1 MADRDNSN
9 DSRTGPGTIGN
20 ANAQTDDEEEF
31 TGSTE
36 GVGPSNEA
44 AEDAIRAL
52 GSNDEEQ
59 NVENAPPENQEEE
72 ESKECYCN
80 QVVIRNVVVIRLHR
94 KSCIS
99 PKVLLTRPPKSFAE

>member
-20 ANAQTDDEEEF
+20 TNVQTDDEEDF

-44 AEDAIRAL
+44 AADAIRAL

-72 ESKECYCN
+72 ESKEDLFL
-80 QVVIRNVVVIRLHR
+80 VVIRLHR
-94 KSCIS
+94 KSCTS
-99 PKVLLTRPPKSFAE
+99 PKVLLTRY

>member
-20 ANAQTDDEEEF
+20 INAQTDDEEEF

-52 GSNDEEQ
+52 GRNDEEE
-59 NVENAPPENQEEE
+59 NVENALPENQEEE
-72 ESKECYCN
+72 ESKEDLFL
-80 QVVIRNVVVIRLHR
+80 VVIRLHR
-94 KSCIS
+94 KSCTS
-99 PKVLLTRPPKSFAE
+99 PKVLSTRSPKSFDE

>member
-1 MADRDNSN
+1 MMWTIGMADRDNSN

-20 ANAQTDDEEEF
+20 INAQTDDEEEF

-52 GSNDEEQ
+52 GRNVEEQ

-72 ESKECYCN
+72 ESKEDLFL
-80 QVVIRNVVVIRLHR
+80 VVIRLHR
-94 KSCIS
+94 KSCTS
-99 PKVLLTRPPKSFAE
+99 PKVLSTRSPKSFDE

>member
-1 MADRDNSN
+1 MMWTIGMADRDNSN

-20 ANAQTDDEEEF
+20 TNALTDDEEEF

-72 ESKECYCN
+72 ESKEKFIHCCN
-80 QVVIRNVVVIRLHR
+80 Q
-94 KSCIS
+94 
-99 PKVLLTRPPKSFAE
+99 AA

>member
-1 MADRDNSN
+1 MMWTIGMADRDNSN

-20 ANAQTDDEEEF
+20 INAQTDDEEEF

-52 GSNDEEQ
+52 GSNDEER

-72 ESKECYCN
+72 ESKEDLFL
-80 QVVIRNVVVIRLHR
+80 VVIRLHR
-94 KSCIS
+94 KSCTS
-99 PKVLLTRPPKSFAE
+99 PKVLSTRSPKSFDE

>member
-9 DSRTGPGTIGN
+9 DSGTGPGTIGN
-20 ANAQTDDEEEF
+20 TNAQTDEEEF
-31 TGSTE
+31 TGSIE

-72 ESKECYCN
+72 ESKEEFIPCCN
-80 QVVIRNVVVIRLHR
+80 QV
-94 KSCIS
+94 
-99 PKVLLTRPPKSFAE
+99 A

>member
-1 MADRDNSN
+1 MMWTIGMADRDNSN

-20 ANAQTDDEEEF
+20 TNAQTDDEEEF

-52 GSNDEEQ
+52 GRNDEEQ

-72 ESKECYCN
+72 ESKEKFIPCCN
-80 QVVIRNVVVIRLHR
+80 QV
-94 KSCIS
+94 
-99 PKVLLTRPPKSFAE
+99 A

>member
-1 MADRDNSN
+1 MMWTIGMADRDNSN

-20 ANAQTDDEEEF
+20 INAQTDDEEEF

-52 GSNDEEQ
+52 GRNDEEQ

-72 ESKECYCN
+72 ESKEDLFL
-80 QVVIRNVVVIRLHR
+80 VVIRLHR
-94 KSCIS
+94 KSCTS
-99 PKVLLTRPPKSFAE
+99 PKVLLTRSPKSFDA